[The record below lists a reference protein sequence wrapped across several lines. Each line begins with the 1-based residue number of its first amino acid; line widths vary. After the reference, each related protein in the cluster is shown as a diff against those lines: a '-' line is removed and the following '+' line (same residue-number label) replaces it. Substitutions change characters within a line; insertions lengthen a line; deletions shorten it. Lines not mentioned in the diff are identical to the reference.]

1 MKRWRFELC
10 RLGWPLLMTPEPT
23 GHPRGIY
30 TLFFTEMW
38 ERMSYYGMRALLVLF
53 MKDMIEHGGL
63 GLTDKVATAIYGLY
77 TAIVYIFPL
86 PGGWIGDRLLGAR
99 SAVWYGGIIIAAGHL
114 ILGIHR
120 VDTFFLGLLVVAVGS
135 GLLKSNM
142 SVMVGQLYPEGGT
155 RRDNGY
161 TLFYMGINLGALF
174 GPFVCSGLGETIGW
188 TWGFSAAAAGMIAG
202 LVQFK
207 LTERHL
213 GEVGKLMEHPG
224 QNVRRDWMLLAGALA
239 LLGLLVVMCM
249 TGTIKIDPVAA
260 SEWVAWAIIGVAV
273 LYFSWALF
281 LAGLTSEEKK
291 RVLIILLLFSSS
303 ALFWMGF
310 EQAGSSFTIFA
321 ERFTVREYWGWVFP
335 AGWFQSVNPALIVL
349 LAPVMTVVWMSLA
362 RRGKSPSLT
371 TKVAWSLLF
380 LAAGFAVAAW
390 AATRALG
397 SGAVWPSWLV
407 TVFLLHTIGEL
418 CLSPVGLSAMTKL
431 SPPRLTGQMMGMWF
445 LGSALGNTLA
455 GLLAGEVTGDAT
467 AQMPARFMEVVA
479 TAGISGIVLLL
490 LAKPITKLMPGI
502 K

>member
-1 MKRWRFELC
+1 MNQK
-10 RLGWPLLMTPEPT
+10 TT
-23 GHPRGIY
+23 GHPRGIF

-53 MKDMIEHGGL
+53 MKDMIEQGGM

-86 PGGWIGDRLLGAR
+86 PGGWVGDRLLGAR

-114 ILGIHR
+114 MLGIHR
-120 VDTFFLGLLVVAVGS
+120 VDTFFLGLLIVAIGS

-142 SVMVGQLYPEGGT
+142 SVLVGQLYPEGGT
-155 RRDNGY
+155 SRDNGY
-161 TLFYMGINLGALF
+161 TLFYMGINIGGLLGPLI
-174 GPFVCSGLGETIGW
+174 CSGLGETIGW
-188 TWGFSAAAAGMIAG
+188 SWGFSAAAVGMMAG

-207 LTERHL
+207 LTEHHL
-213 GEVGKLMEHPG
+213 GDAGKLVVHPG
-224 QNVRRDWMLLAGALA
+224 QNVRREWMMLLGA
-239 LLGLLVVMCM
+239 LGLLGVFAALCM
-249 TGTIKIDPVAA
+249 SGFIPIDPVML
-260 SEWVAWAIIGVAV
+260 SQYVAGAIIGVAV

-281 LAGLTSEEKK
+281 FAGLSAVEKK
-291 RVLIILLLFSSS
+291 NVLVILLLFAAS

-310 EQAGSSFTIFA
+310 EQVGSSFTIFA

-335 AGWFQSVNPALIVL
+335 AGWFQSVNPILIVL
-349 LAPVMTVVWMSLA
+349 LAPVMTGVWKFLA
-362 RRGKSPSLT
+362 NRGQAPSLV
-371 TKVAWSLLF
+371 TKVSWSLLF

-390 AATRALG
+390 AAERALS
-397 SGAVWPSWLV
+397 SGAVWPSWLM
-407 TVFLLHTIGEL
+407 TVFLFHTIGEL
-418 CLSPVGLSAMTKL
+418 CLSPVGLSAMSKL

-455 GLLAGEVTGDAT
+455 GLLAGDVTGDAT

-479 TAGISGIVLLL
+479 MSGIAGIVLLI
-490 LAKPITKLMPGI
+490 LARWLTKMMPGI